1 MEKGM
6 GMVSDV
12 ICFLIN
18 VGSCEYLLLVFLNL
32 KRCVKICII
41 KLLKILDGNEKLKMK
56 LEWVKIFVKFKGFDV
71 DDLVFNGFIFLDLFD
86 VIKCVF
92 CGIWFF

>member
-1 MEKGM
+1 M

-56 LEWVKIFVKFKGFDV
+56 LE
-71 DDLVFNGFIFLDLFD
+71 
-86 VIKCVF
+86 
-92 CGIWFF
+92 